1 MEDKDKKDVDQ
12 SAPEKETTKKEA
24 PKSKKKEKGE
34 EALVKNSIEINPSL
48 DEAKNATAVIGW
60 GRMNPITSGHE
71 KLVNKIKDV
80 ARKESA
86 TPLVYLTHSQDAKK
100 NPLSYDDKVM
110 LAQKAFGN
118 IIVKSKSKTIIQ
130 AMQELQKKFNKV
142 VLVVGGD
149 RVKDFDAL
157 LNKYNGKDY
166 NFDSISVV
174 SAGDRTDPDSDD
186 AKQMTADTMSASVM
200 RKLAVQGDFDTF
212 KKGLPKKLRS
222 VAKDVYDMVRGGMKL
237 AEEMELSEAP
247 LNFAQRRQRALT
259 MRKYKSKI
267 AAARR
272 RMSKRTATKEK
283 LQQRARKQAI
293 KMIRAKVAGEKGANY
308 STLSSAEKMVIDKKV
323 AKRKAVIDRIAK
335 KILPKVRK
343 ADLARVAGKTV
354 SEELDLDMQFEQ
366 LFEAEVKQDK
376 DIKDREG
383 TQPAKYHKGLAPSTK
398 EKRDAHFKKGAKM
411 DDDNPEAYKKAPG
424 DADAKT
430 KESKHTK
437 KYKEMYGEEVADAPV
452 KKRFHSAQK
461 KDGSV
466 KLDGRFKIFKKK
478 NQSLDEIEIKTDA
491 ERRLKQQHKNER
503 TQMKDEHER
512 EMDSLLARE
521 LRRKASSLKNEE
533 FVEEFN
539 SDSELIAFIEEV
551 AQDISE
557 SIDLDEAKSMEGL
570 KKKAEKSG
578 VSYGILKKVYDRGVA
593 AWRTGHRPG
602 TTPQQWGYARVNSF
616 LTGGKTR
623 TTADK
628 DLWAKA
634 KTQKEEKEVPNC
646 VAEEVSLDEQ
656 FLYME
661 LDEDFAKDW
670 KELSTPKLIAKLKS
684 VTVAKKKYEYA
695 KKLTQQIYDRKKA
708 EGGPKHGIGY
718 YASNIARQVPGVDAK
733 ILARSLGEE
742 FGAGFEG
749 TDTMVQNYKEQTPGE
764 KGKKKKPKIS
774 DWSPEIN
781 EAFEE
786 MLDEDVSQKQIQDLE
801 KFADRLLAKFDVDIE
816 FTRHFADRMNDD
828 RNNPKIS
835 IPELQRVFK
844 KIAKNKAKDI
854 KKNGDTEAV
863 LKDMQ
868 ADLNLPVVIK
878 YNRKD
883 DEFEVVNKTIMRKKN
898 FKTSN
903 KVIEY

>member
-1 MEDKDKKDVDQ
+1 
-12 SAPEKETTKKEA
+12 
-24 PKSKKKEKGE
+24 
-34 EALVKNSIEINPSL
+34 
-48 DEAKNATAVIGW
+48 
-60 GRMNPITSGHE
+60 
-71 KLVNKIKDV
+71 
-80 ARKESA
+80 
-86 TPLVYLTHSQDAKK
+86 
-100 NPLSYDDKVM
+100 
-110 LAQKAFGN
+110 
-118 IIVKSKSKTIIQ
+118 
-130 AMQELQKKFNKV
+130 
-142 VLVVGGD
+142 
-149 RVKDFDAL
+149 
-157 LNKYNGKDY
+157 
-166 NFDSISVV
+166 
-174 SAGDRTDPDSDD
+174 
-186 AKQMTADTMSASVM
+186 
-200 RKLAVQGDFDTF
+200 
-212 KKGLPKKLRS
+212 
-222 VAKDVYDMVRGGMKL
+222 MVRGGMKL
-237 AEEMELSEAP
+237 AEEMELSEAV

-308 STLSSAEKMVIDKKV
+308 STLSSAEKMLIDKKV
-323 AKRKAVIDRIAK
+323 AKRKSVIDRIAK

-366 LFEAEVKQDK
+366 LFEAKQDA

-383 TQPAKYHKGLAPSTK
+383 TQPAKYYKGLAPSTK
-398 EKRDAHFKKGAKM
+398 EKRDAHFKKSAKM
-411 DDDNPEAYKKAPG
+411 DDNNPDAYKKAPG
-424 DADAKT
+424 DAEAKT
-430 KESKHTK
+430 KESEHTK
-437 KYKEMYGEEVADAPV
+437 KYKEMYGEEVAAVPV
-452 KKRFHSAQK
+452 KRRFHFAQNK
-461 KDGSV
+461 NGSV
-466 KLDGRFKIFKKK
+466 KLDARFKIFKKK
-478 NQSLDEIEIKTDA
+478 KVSLDEIEINTDS
-491 ERRLKQQHKNER
+491 ERKLKSQHKNEIS
-503 TQMKDEHER
+503 QMKDEHER

-533 FVEEFN
+533 FVEEFET
-539 SDSELIAFIEEV
+539 DAELIAFIEEV

-570 KKKAEKSG
+570 KNKAEKSG
-578 VSYGILKKVYDRGVA
+578 ISYSILKKVYDRGVA

-628 DLWAKA
+628 DLWTKA
-634 KTQKEEKEVPNC
+634 KTQTEANDPCWDGYKQVGMKKKGDKEVPNC

-670 KELSTPKLIAKLKS
+670 KELSTSKLIDKIKS
-684 VTVAKKKYEYA
+684 VTVAKKRYDYA

-708 EGGPKHGIGY
+708 ESGPKGPKRGIGY
-718 YASNIARQVPGVDAK
+718 YATQIARQVPGVDAK
-733 ILARSLGEE
+733 ILTRSFEE
-742 FGAGFEG
+742 AFGAGFEG

-801 KFADRLLAKFDVDIE
+801 KFADRLLAKYDVDIE
-816 FTRHFADRMNDD
+816 FTRHFADRMNDG

-844 KIAKNKAKDI
+844 KIARNKAMSI
-854 KKNGDTEAV
+854 KQNGDSEVV

-878 YNRKD
+878 YNKRD
-883 DEFEVVNKTIMRKKN
+883 SEFEVINKTIMRKKN